1 MSDTP
6 RTDSVTF
13 KAEFG
18 MMPICDTVPA
28 VFARQL
34 ERELA
39 QRKCELDVMTDQRDV
54 AIQCHEWCRKD
65 RKQISAELV
74 EAHDEIMEQARL
86 LGAGGSR
93 EAALISQRDDA
104 WEQRD
109 RLAEAVNAA
118 TVLIAAK
125 GRHNTMLA
133 YEGLRKALT
142 AVKGETL

>member
-28 VFARQL
+28 VFARTL
-34 ERELA
+34 ERELNEA
-39 QRKCELDVMTDQRDV
+39 CDVLNFRRELYALQTEQLDKVRGERDN
-54 AIQCHEWCRKD
+54 AK
-65 RKQISAELV
+65 
-74 EAHDEIMEQARL
+74 
-86 LGAGGSR
+86 
-93 EAALISQRDDA
+93 
-104 WEQRD
+104 EQRD

-118 TVLIAAK
+118 TVLITAK

>member
-39 QRKCELDVMTDQRDV
+39 QRKRELDVMTDQRDV

-93 EAALISQRDDA
+93 EAALIYQC
-104 WEQRD
+104 D
-109 RLAEAVNAA
+109 RLAEA
-118 TVLIAAK
+118 LK
-125 GRHNTMLA
+125 EMGRRFYN
-133 YEGLRKALT
+133 EIELRKIAFDALA